1 MLCLVLG
8 YTSRD
13 RESVPEILYK
23 GHDKGLALEILAA
36 GAPGVI
42 RTEYIAHLPQA
53 AKNRTFTGVET
64 PAPEAAPVLQIVKP
78 PAEEPPAE
86 PPAEEPAAE
95 EPAAD
100 GEVEAPWEQPDF
112 TQPEPE
118 PEPKPGKKK

>member
-23 GHDKGLALEILAA
+23 GHDKGHALEILAA

-53 AKNRTFTGVET
+53 AKNRTFTVEAAA
-64 PAPEAAPVLQIVKP
+64 PAETAPVLQLVETAIEEA
-78 PAEEPPAE
+78 PAEELAPE
-86 PPAEEPAAE
+86 TSAEESTA
-95 EPAAD
+95 
-100 GEVEAPWEQPDF
+100 EVEAPWEEPDF